1 MDLQSAVNKTLATAA
16 AAKTVKEHM
25 EEKKPKISP
34 EEKAKAST
42 EDKGYEKIKLKPFIN
57 ENIDTQSAE
66 PGQVNQMDLYPAYK
80 QWNNT
85 YSRQNDIE
93 RAKQARANYMLEK
106 EAIAQRKDLLLKR
119 YQEMQNKKK
128 GGALNG

>member
-1 MDLQSAVNKTLATAA
+1 MDLQNEVNKTLATVA
-16 AAKTVKEHM
+16 AAKAVSEHM
-25 EEKKPKISP
+25 QEKKPEISP
-34 EEKAKAST
+34 EAKAKATT
-42 EDKGYEKIKLKPFIN
+42 EDKGYEKIKIKPFVN
-57 ENIDTQSAE
+57 ENIGTQSAE
-66 PGQVNQMDLYPAYK
+66 PGEANQIDLYPAYK

-93 RAKQARANYMLEK
+93 KAKQARANYMIEK
-106 EAIAQRKDLLLKR
+106 EAIARRKELLLKR